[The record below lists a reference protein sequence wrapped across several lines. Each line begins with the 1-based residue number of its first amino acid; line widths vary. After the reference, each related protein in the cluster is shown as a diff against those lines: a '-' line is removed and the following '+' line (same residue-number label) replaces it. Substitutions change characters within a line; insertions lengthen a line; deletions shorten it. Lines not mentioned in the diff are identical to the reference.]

1 VYNTHVQTITN
12 APTEPAK
19 PPNQLPPNPLPPLNI
34 HPRRRFLRISWF
46 FLRVIVHVFFF
57 DILLGR
63 WAITRW
69 YVRRTAMERWVQIAR
84 RFRGVA
90 AQMGGVLIKLGQFLS
105 ARADILPARI
115 TDELAGLQDEVPP
128 APLPY
133 VLATIVEELGATPD
147 ELFAMFD
154 RTPVAA
160 ASLGQVFFGQ
170 LYDGREV
177 AIKVQRPRIDE
188 IVEIDLRAVEWA
200 VRLIRNYGPIKRRA
214 DLLALFEEF
223 KRVLIEELDYIQ
235 EARNAQ
241 AVRANFADVPGVY
254 IPEPYPNISS
264 RRVLI
269 MERISGIK
277 ISDIAALDRAGVDR
291 LELAHRFYAAYLK
304 QWFLDGVFHADP
316 HPGNL
321 FVRLDGL
328 PRPAAVSATERTE
341 GKQNGKGALA
351 SVISAPTAANMHAT
365 NGSHSNGTRPGV
377 ACTLIFIDFGMVG
390 RLGPRAMAALREGTV
405 AVATNDPE
413 RFVMALDTLGVIL
426 PGADRRPIIQA
437 ATVLFR
443 HTYDRSISELTNIDV
458 EGVFGEVEHLVRD
471 MPFQMP
477 QDLIYLGRAVSMVSG
492 MTTALDPHINLFETL
507 RPFAQQL
514 VARESREG
522 DWVGRA
528 RSELTNLGQILATLP
543 RQMDSYYKAANRGEL
558 QMRVD
563 LSRLER
569 GMRRVERATSRL
581 AGGIIATG
589 LFIGGV
595 LLRINGYAGDARWVW
610 AAAALAMLWTIW
622 PRRER

>member
-1 VYNTHVQTITN
+1 MQTITN
-12 APTEPAK
+12 APTELA
-19 PPNQLPPNPLPPLNI
+19 PPPDQLPPLNI

-46 FLRVIVHVFFF
+46 FLRVIAHVFFF

-63 WAITRW
+63 WVLTRW
-69 YVRRTAMERWVQIAR
+69 YVRRTAMDRWVRIAR
-84 RFRGVA
+84 GFRGVA
-90 AQMGGVLIKLGQFLS
+90 ARMGGVLIKLGQFLS

-133 VLATIVEELGATPD
+133 VLATIFEELGAAPA
-147 ELFAMFD
+147 ELFASFAP
-154 RTPVAA
+154 TPVAA

-170 LYDGREV
+170 LHDGREV

-214 DLLALFEEF
+214 DLLALFDEF

-241 AVRANFADVPGVY
+241 QIRANFADVSGVY
-254 IPEPYPNISS
+254 IPEPYPDLSS

-269 MERISGIK
+269 MERIGGIK

-291 LELAHRFYAAYLK
+291 AELAHRFYGAYLK

-321 FVRLDGL
+321 FVRVDG
-328 PRPAAVSATERTE
+328 PPQPANAMPAAKRTE
-341 GKQNGKGALA
+341 GKENGMRAEG
-351 SVISAPTAANMHAT
+351 SVPPVNAVAIESSV
-365 NGSHSNGTRPGV
+365 NGSHTNGARPRV
-377 ACTLIFIDFGMVG
+377 PCTLIFIDFGMVG

-492 MTTALDPHINLFETL
+492 MTTTLDSDINLFETL
-507 RPFAQQL
+507 RPFAQKL
-514 VARESREG
+514 VARESRDG
-522 DWVGRA
+522 DWIGRA
-528 RSELTNLGQILATLP
+528 RTELTNLGQILATLP
-543 RQMDSYYKAANRGEL
+543 RQMDSYYKSANRGEL

-581 AGGIIATG
+581 AGGIITTG

-595 LLRINGYAGDARWVW
+595 LLRINGYADDARWVW

>member
-1 VYNTHVQTITN
+1 MRSLERVYNTHVQTITN
-12 APTEPAK
+12 APIEPAP
-19 PPNQLPPNPLPPLNI
+19 PPNQLPPLNI

-63 WAITRW
+63 WALTRW
-69 YVRRTAMERWVQIAR
+69 YIRRTAMERWVRIAR
-84 RFRGVA
+84 GFRGLA
-90 AQMGGVLIKLGQFLS
+90 GQMGGVLIKLGQFLS

-133 VLATIVEELGATPD
+133 VLATIVDELGATPA
-147 ELFAMFD
+147 ELFARFEP
-154 RTPVAA
+154 TPVAA

-170 LYDGREV
+170 LHDGREV

-254 IPEPYPNISS
+254 IPEPYPSLSS

-269 MERISGIK
+269 MERIGGIK

-291 LELAHRFYAAYLK
+291 SEVAHRFYAAYLK

-321 FVRLDGL
+321 FVRVDSL
-328 PRPAAVSATERTE
+328 PRTAAAVSATEY
-341 GKQNGKGALA
+341 
-351 SVISAPTAANMHAT
+351 AANGRETSPSAASGNGMSPEYAA
-365 NGSHSNGTRPGV
+365 NGSHSNGARPGV
-377 ACTLIFIDFGMVG
+377 PCTLIFIDFGMVG
-390 RLGPRAMAALREGTV
+390 RLGPRAMTALRESTV

-426 PGADRRPIIQA
+426 PSADRRPIIQA

-492 MTTALDPHINLFETL
+492 MTTTLDPHINLFETL
-507 RPFAQQL
+507 RPFAQKL

-528 RSELTNLGQILATLP
+528 RTELTNLGQILATLP

-581 AGGIIATG
+581 AGGIMASG

-595 LLRINGYAGDARWVW
+595 LLRINGYADETRWVW
-610 AAAALAMLWTIW
+610 AAAALVVLWTIW